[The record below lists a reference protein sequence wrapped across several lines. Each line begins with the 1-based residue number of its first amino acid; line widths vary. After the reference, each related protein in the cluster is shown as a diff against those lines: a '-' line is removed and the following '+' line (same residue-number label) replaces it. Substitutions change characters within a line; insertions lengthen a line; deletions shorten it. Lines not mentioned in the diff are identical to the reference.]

1 MCSKRLRPATTG
13 KPRVVIALVGALL
26 VSPACDDPPPVDVDI
41 QVMRRMLA
49 EPDWTPAEWERWC
62 DPLGGGASRCL
73 LVVELSCPP
82 DCGVYVAMR
91 QNPLART
98 ISSSAATLRSPTR

>member
-13 KPRVVIALVGALL
+13 KPGVVIALVGALL

>member
-13 KPRVVIALVGALL
+13 RPRVVIALVGALL
-26 VSPACDDPPPVDVDI
+26 VSPSCDRPTLDVDI
-41 QVMRRMLA
+41 PVMRRMLA

-62 DPLGGGASRCL
+62 DPLGGGASRCV

-91 QNPLART
+91 QNPLARRL
-98 ISSSAATLRSPTR
+98 SSSAAALRSPTR